1 MPIIT
6 VRMFK
11 GRSVDQKREFV
22 EVVTRETTRILQC
35 GPEAVE
41 IVFEDIE
48 KHDWGIG
55 GKLMADK

>member
-1 MPIIT
+1 
-6 VRMFK
+6 MFK